1 MDAKIH
7 SHFEDAFSLY
17 KEGVVLTGDPSSYK
31 GYYVNSAFSVIC
43 GTLGNTVFSYN
54 MDARTGQEKK
64 QDLEERKET

>member
-1 MDAKIH
+1 MESKIH
-7 SHFEDAFSLY
+7 SHFEDAFSLS

-43 GTLGNTVFSYN
+43 GTLGNTLFSYN
-54 MDARTGQEKK
+54 LDARTDKEKQ